1 MIHSEDSLNNKKN
14 RNFTANV
21 GPVSGKH
28 LSLSAKNKITIQEVN
43 QVIMIAS
50 IRILK
55 AVLLCG
61 YLKNNFSDVAL
72 VGE

>member
-1 MIHSEDSLNNKKN
+1 
-14 RNFTANV
+14 V

-55 AVLLCG
+55 AVFLSG